1 MSSPVPLA
9 TPLAS
14 DPHDPKS
21 ASQDQLRIA
30 AMILTGVNI
39 ASALSLC
46 ARICWDAFLTRTA
59 SRDLEKAGLITAPR
73 WWELFSGKE
82 LYPLVFG
89 VGVLAQGVM
98 LAVVESQ
105 GLDGFQVVVQ
115 CQMWADIAWM
125 GEDHL

>member
-1 MSSPVPLA
+1 
-9 TPLAS
+9 
-14 DPHDPKS
+14 
-21 ASQDQLRIA
+21 
-30 AMILTGVNI
+30 MILTGVNI
-39 ASALSLC
+39 ASSLSLC
-46 ARICWDAFLTRTA
+46 ARICWDAFITRTA

-89 VGVLAQGVM
+89 IGVLAQGVM

-105 GLDGFQVVVQ
+105 GLDGFQVVMQ

-125 GEDHL
+125 GEDNLSMVTKYGLMDYSVVDSCIYNAHIRR